1 MDVPTIRNIKV
12 FYAFSFLGCFR
23 PHWPIAVL
31 YFESITGSYASAMAI
46 FSVIFLSQS
55 LSEVPTGLVSDLIG
69 RKKTIIVGAL
79 FSFVA
84 LTLYALGF
92 TIWVLIAG
100 AICEGL
106 GRSFFSGSDKAF
118 LYETLQEQDELDQFE
133 TIFGKVGFFEQ
144 IALGISALLGGFL
157 AFISLQFVMWVAV
170 IPTLFS
176 LICAFWFVDTKRSVA
191 SQQSPIV
198 ILKVAF
204 TGLLKNRRLRL
215 VSIAE
220 ILGFGFGEAT
230 FYFQAV
236 FFNLL
241 IPQWLIGVVRS
252 IHHLFGAIGFWTAG
266 SVIKQF
272 GYKRVLIG
280 GNVISSFIQF
290 FVLVFASVISPF
302 VMAVLN
308 VDYGLSTTAK
318 SGLMQREFSNKQ
330 RATMGSIVS
339 LAGSLCFA
347 IISVLLGFI
356 ADVSTPV
363 HAMLFGLSSNIA
375 VVWIYMAVFAKE

>member
-1 MDVPTIRNIKV
+1 
-12 FYAFSFLGCFR
+12 
-23 PHWPIAVL
+23 
-31 YFESITGSYASAMAI
+31 MAI

-55 LSEVPTGLVSDLIG
+55 ISEVPTGLVSDLIG
-69 RKKTIIVGAL
+69 RKKTIFAGAL
-79 FSFVA
+79 LSFIA
-84 LTLYALGF
+84 LTLYAIGF
-92 TIWVLIAG
+92 NIWVLIAG

-118 LYETLQEQDELDQFE
+118 LYETLEEQDQLDQFE

-144 IALGISALLGGFL
+144 IALGISALLGGVL
-157 AFISLQFVMWVAV
+157 ALISLQFVMWIAV
-170 IPTLFS
+170 IPTVLS
-176 LICAFWFVDTKRSVA
+176 LVCAFWFVDTKQSVA
-191 SQQSPIV
+191 SQRSAFMM
-198 ILKVAF
+198 LKEAIN
-204 TGLLKNRRLRL
+204 GLFKNKRLRL
-215 VSIAE
+215 ISIAE

-266 SVIKQF
+266 RAIKQL
-272 GYKRVLIG
+272 GYKRMLIG
-280 GNVISSFIQF
+280 GNIITSFIELI
-290 FVLVFASVISPF
+290 VLVFASVFSPF
-302 VMAVLN
+302 VMAILN
-308 VDYGLSTTAK
+308 VNYGFETTAK
-318 SGLMQREFSNKQ
+318 NGLMQRDFSNKQ

-356 ADVSTPV
+356 ADIATPM
-363 HAMLFGLSSNIA
+363 HAMLFGLSSNI
-375 VVWIYMAVFAKE
+375 VIVWIYTAVFAKKHPETKVNS